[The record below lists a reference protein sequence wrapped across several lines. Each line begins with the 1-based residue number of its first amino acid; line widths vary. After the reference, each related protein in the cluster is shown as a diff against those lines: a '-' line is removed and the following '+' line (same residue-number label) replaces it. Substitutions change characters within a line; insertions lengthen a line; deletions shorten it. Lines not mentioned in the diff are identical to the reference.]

1 MHNKGLRVI
10 LVILLAIPMLK
21 IFNIPGSISSLIHL
35 KNAVP
40 EAFPIQLLFNVI
52 GIMFTLLAVVS
63 FVCGLLSVIKVKTN
77 KPLLVV
83 AILAIGIV
91 AAYNIFGI
99 TNYIINMINQSKE
112 VFNVMLKNAIRAI
125 IENICAV
132 AAIAVG
138 VLLIIKEGKIYEEK
152 RVEELC

>member
-10 LVILLAIPMLK
+10 FVVLLAIPMLK
-21 IFNIPGSISSLIHL
+21 IFNIPGTISSLIYL
-35 KNAVP
+35 KNAMPDV
-40 EAFPIQLLFNVI
+40 FPIQLLFNVI
-52 GIMFTLLAVVS
+52 GIMFALLAVVS

-77 KPLLVV
+77 KPLLVIS
-83 AILAIGIV
+83 ILAIGAV
-91 AAYNIFGI
+91 AVYNIFGI
-99 TNYIINMINQSKE
+99 TSNVINMVNRSGEI
-112 VFNVMLKNAIRAI
+112 FNVMLKNVIRAI
-125 IENICAV
+125 IDNICAI